1 MCGEW
6 SSGCVRRFWRVDGSA
21 SVAARANGTLYG
33 DGSGV
38 PDGHAGELLQWAEV
52 LWAAGVE
59 EDPDVGPRSRRR
71 AYVHTAGFTA
81 GDQGLEIL
89 EQPSLCVGR
98 LPG

>member
-52 LWAAGVE
+52 LWAAGVL
-59 EDPDVGPRSRRR
+59 VGAVGEPSAGLPKRPLLRRGERRSMER
-71 AYVHTAGFTA
+71 
-81 GDQGLEIL
+81 
-89 EQPSLCVGR
+89 
-98 LPG
+98 

>member
-21 SVAARANGTLYG
+21 SAAARANGTLYG

-52 LWAAGVE
+52 PWAEVLWAAVVL
-59 EDPDVGPRSRRR
+59 VGAVGEPSAGLPKRPLLRRGERRSMER
-71 AYVHTAGFTA
+71 
-81 GDQGLEIL
+81 
-89 EQPSLCVGR
+89 
-98 LPG
+98 